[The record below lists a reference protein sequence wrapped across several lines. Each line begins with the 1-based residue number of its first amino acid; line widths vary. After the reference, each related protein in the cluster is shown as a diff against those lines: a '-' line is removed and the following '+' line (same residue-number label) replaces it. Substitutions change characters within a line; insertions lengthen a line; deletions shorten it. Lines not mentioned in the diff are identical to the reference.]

1 MDFSTEFVALRG
13 GRKKMFA
20 EKQAPLCDENRDA
33 ELARQVKIARQDR
46 RIDAFFYTSVTHGH
60 LTAAIDAL

>member
-1 MDFSTEFVALRG
+1 MIVPEFVALRG

-33 ELARQVKIARQDR
+33 ELARQDR

>member
-1 MDFSTEFVALRG
+1 
-13 GRKKMFA
+13 MFA
-20 EKQAPLCDENRDA
+20 EKQASLCDENRDA
-33 ELARQVKIARQDR
+33 ELARQDR